1 MAIVSLDTEY
11 FSRRYPTINVSD
23 EELLQDYFDEACL
36 MVNNTDKSIVVDIG
50 ERKILLH
57 LLMAHFATLNGFNNP
72 AGTPSTSGLVGR
84 VSSAT
89 EGSVTVS
96 MDYGASI
103 GEQQAYFL
111 QTPFGA
117 DFWAKTKKYR
127 SFRYVP
133 YE

>member
-1 MAIVSLDTEY
+1 MAIVALDVDY
-11 FSRRYPTINVSD
+11 FARRYPTINVSD
-23 EELLQDYFDEACL
+23 ADLLQDYFDESC
-36 MVNNTDKSIVVDIG
+36 MFVNNTDSSIVSDVG

-57 LLMAHFATLNGFNNP
+57 LLMAHIAALNGFDSP
-72 AGTPSTSGLVGR
+72 DGSDVSSGLVGR
-84 VSSAT
+84 VTSAT

-96 MDYGASI
+96 TDYGASI
-103 GEQQAYFL
+103 SEQQAYFL

-127 SFRYVP
+127 SFMYIP